1 MAGVGADDR
10 IQAETSSA
18 VSGPR
23 TMTIRFA
30 HVVSETDDTFFAIG
44 MFRYRFT
51 ATETGEV
58 DHRPRGRADPLDGD
72 RRRGGRRDHLRE
84 HLHRPAGERLDHRW
98 PDTGS
103 RRRHGND
110 HDDIRTRSEVRE
122 PIGEPL
128 SEKVSFL
135 HGPHP
140 ERESDFNLLCEEVVA
155 YLLDP

>member
-1 MAGVGADDR
+1 
-10 IQAETSSA
+10 
-18 VSGPR
+18 VSTFIGLPENVWITGGP
-23 TMTIRFA
+23 TL
-30 HVVSETDDTFFAIG
+30 V
-44 MFRYRFT
+44 
-51 ATETGEV
+51 
-58 DHRPRGRADPLDGD
+58 
-72 RRRGGRRDHLRE
+72 RD
-84 HLHRPAGERLDHRW
+84 A
-98 PDTGS
+98 
-103 RRRHGND
+103 RHGND